1 MLHRVFGSGSSI
13 CLMTLLHSLG
23 TRLFSGA
30 GVAEGDSAVPREYCD
45 R

>member
-1 MLHRVFGSGSSI
+1 M

-23 TRLFSGA
+23 TRLFKGA
-30 GVAEGDSAVPREYCD
+30 GVAEGDSAVPNVYCD